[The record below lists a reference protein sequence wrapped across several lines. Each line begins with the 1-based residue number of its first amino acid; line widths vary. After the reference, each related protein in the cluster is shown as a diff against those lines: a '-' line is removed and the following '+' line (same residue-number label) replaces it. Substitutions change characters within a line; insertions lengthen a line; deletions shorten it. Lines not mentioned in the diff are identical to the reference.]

1 MKYQL
6 AGCCI
11 ASKRSQIRQDT
22 YMNDIW
28 LHVHTQCIQ
37 SAAPRHRNIVQ
48 SQSISFFCRL
58 SFAFCFSLVPCSSAS
73 AFRNF
78 CSSFRI
84 LPRSV
89 NFIHAFFF
97 SPKGTK
103 ELLLH
108 FGLRQEERKASGWLL
123 SNQIIANQGQRKRDI
138 AWGHRTGF

>member
-37 SAAPRHRNIVQ
+37 SIAPRHKNIVQ

-58 SFAFCFSLVPCSSAS
+58 SFAFCLSLVPCSSAS
-73 AFRNF
+73 AFRTF

-89 NFIHAFFF
+89 NFIHARFF
-97 SPKGTK
+97 SFRK
-103 ELLLH
+103 
-108 FGLRQEERKASGWLL
+108 ERKNSSYTLDCD
-123 SNQIIANQGQRKRDI
+123 RKKGRQVADCCRI
-138 AWGHRTGF
+138 KS